1 VSTLVTDSFP
11 ANIRIETEIPPALW
25 TVEIDPSEFQL
36 ALLNLAFNARDAMP
50 GGGVLRISAR
60 NLVIDDDRLG
70 LSGRYVMIE
79 IADEGTG
86 IPPEVLPRV
95 FEPFMTTK
103 EVGAGTGLGLSQ
115 VHGFVHQSGGAVDI
129 DSEQGKGTVVRMY
142 LPAVKVSAA
151 ASAPGREQADS
162 TGGVV
167 LIVEDQPDLANLA
180 GELFGQWQAEI
191 RVVHRASTALILL
204 REREQIALVF
214 SDIVTPDGINGV
226 QLAEALKVEF
236 PDVPILLT
244 SGYSDIAAEAVAK
257 GFHVIRKPYRLEE
270 RGMWLQKFLHL
281 PSA

>member
-1 VSTLVTDSFP
+1 
-11 ANIRIETEIPPALW
+11 
-25 TVEIDPSEFQL
+25 
-36 ALLNLAFNARDAMP
+36 
-50 GGGVLRISAR
+50 
-60 NLVIDDDRLG
+60 
-70 LSGRYVMIE
+70 
-79 IADEGTG
+79 
-86 IPPEVLPRV
+86 
-95 FEPFMTTK
+95 MTTK

-142 LPAVKVSAA
+142 LPAVKVSAT

-204 REREQIALVF
+204 RERERIALVF
-214 SDIVTPDGINGV
+214 SDIVMPDGIKGV
-226 QLAEALKVEF
+226 QLAEVMKVEF

-244 SGYSDIAAEAVAK
+244 SGYSDIAADAVAK

-270 RGMWLQKFLHL
+270 LGMWLQKFLHL